1 MCNQGHWSLSKALI
15 NVLGMEKFKIEVDNN
30 PMGQS
35 SYFGTTSTQWIDAL
49 RALGVVPGDK
59 IKISFDTKELIASV
73 EFLDEDPDLE
83 DAD

>member
-1 MCNQGHWSLSKALI
+1 
-15 NVLGMEKFKIEVDNN
+15 
-30 PMGQS
+30 
-35 SYFGTTSTQWIDAL
+35 
-49 RALGVVPGDK
+49 VVPGDK